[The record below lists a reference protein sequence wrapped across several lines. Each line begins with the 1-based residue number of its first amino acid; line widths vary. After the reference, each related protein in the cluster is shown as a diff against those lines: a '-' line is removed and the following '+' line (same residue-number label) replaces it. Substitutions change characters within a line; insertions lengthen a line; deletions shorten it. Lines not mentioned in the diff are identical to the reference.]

1 MINQKALLKN
11 ETTYR
16 FGGMCKNFFL
26 LEDKKDLDNFDE
38 YDIFDEYFI
47 LGKGSN
53 VAFSENEFDGAVIQ
67 SKINHIDFD
76 NKTNKLELGS
86 GTYLPD
92 LSRFLKSKN
101 LSDGEFLLGIPGTV
115 GGALSMN
122 AGCYGYEF
130 LDYVEA
136 FEYFD
141 IKSKKIKT
149 INKSQINYGYRFTDI
164 NDSIILSVTMTFPD
178 GDPDKIS
185 KNMKEFTNHRKNTQ
199 PSALYNAG
207 SVFKN
212 GEDYYAAELIEN
224 AGLKGYKIDG
234 VRVSEK
240 HSNFFIADKDAKSSA
255 LYKLV
260 NFVKDSIF
268 DKYDVMLQEEII
280 FVGDFSW

>member
-1 MINQKALLKN
+1 MINQEVLLKN

-26 LEDKKDLDNFDE
+26 LEHKKDLENFNE

-53 VAFSENEFDGAVIQ
+53 IAFSENEFNGAVIQ
-67 SKINHIDFD
+67 SKINYINFD
-76 NKTNKLELGS
+76 NNTNKLELGS

-130 LDYVEA
+130 LDYVES

-141 IKSKKIKT
+141 IKTKKIQT
-149 INKSQINYGYRFTDI
+149 IKKSQINYGYRFTDI
-164 NDSIILSVTMTFPD
+164 DDSIVLSVTMIFPD
-178 GDPDKIS
+178 GDPDIIS
-185 KNMKEFTNHRKNTQ
+185 KNMKEFTNHRRNTQ

-212 GEDYYAAELIEN
+212 GDDYYAAELIEN

-260 NFVKDSIF
+260 NFVKESIF
-268 DKYDVMLQEEII
+268 EKYDVKLQEEII
-280 FVGDFSW
+280 FVGDFS

>member
-1 MINQKALLKN
+1 MIKQEVILKN

-16 FGGMCKNFFL
+16 FGGICKNFFL
-26 LEDKKDLDNFDE
+26 LEEKNDLDNFDE
-38 YDIFDEYFI
+38 FETFEKFFI

-53 VAFSENEFDGAVIQ
+53 VAFSENNFDGAVIQ
-67 SKINHIDFD
+67 SKINYINFD
-76 NKTNKLELGS
+76 KETNKIELGS
-86 GTYLPD
+86 GTYLPE

-101 LSDGEFLLGIPGTV
+101 LSGGEFLLGIPGTV

-130 LDYVEA
+130 LDYVET

-141 IKSKKIKT
+141 LKSKKIKQ
-149 INKSQINYGYRFTDI
+149 IHKSQINYGYRFTDI
-164 NDSIILSVTMTFPD
+164 NNSIILSVTMQFPD
-178 GDPDKIS
+178 GDPEKIS

-212 GEDYYAAELIEN
+212 GEDYFAAELIEN
-224 AGLKGYKIDG
+224 AGLKGYRIDG

-260 NFVKDSIF
+260 NFVKESILQ
-268 DKYDVMLQEEII
+268 KYDVSLQEEII
-280 FVGDFSW
+280 FVGDFNC

>member
-1 MINQKALLKN
+1 MINQEVLLKN

-26 LEDKKDLDNFDE
+26 LEHKKDLDNFNE

-53 VAFSENEFDGAVIQ
+53 IAFSENEFNGAVIQ
-67 SKINHIDFD
+67 SKINYINFD
-76 NKTNKLELGS
+76 DNTNKLELGS

-130 LDYVEA
+130 LDYVES

-141 IKSKKIKT
+141 IKSKKIQT
-149 INKSQINYGYRFTDI
+149 IKKSQINYGYRFTDI
-164 NDSIILSVTMTFPD
+164 DDSIVLSVTMIFPD
-178 GDPDKIS
+178 GDPDIIS
-185 KNMKEFTNHRKNTQ
+185 KNMKEFTNHRRNTQ

-212 GEDYYAAELIEN
+212 GDDYYAAELIEN

-268 DKYDVMLQEEII
+268 EKYDVRLQEEII

>member
-1 MINQKALLKN
+1 MINQEVLLKN

-26 LEDKKDLDNFDE
+26 LEHKKDLENFNE

-53 VAFSENEFDGAVIQ
+53 IAFSENEFNGAVIQ
-67 SKINHIDFD
+67 SKINYINFD
-76 NKTNKLELGS
+76 NNTNKLELGS

-101 LSDGEFLLGIPGTV
+101 LSNGEFLLGIPGTV

-130 LDYVEA
+130 LDYVES

-141 IKSKKIKT
+141 IKSKKIQT
-149 INKSQINYGYRFTDI
+149 IKKSQINYGYRFTDI
-164 NDSIILSVTMTFPD
+164 DDSIVLSVTMIFPD
-178 GDPDKIS
+178 GDPDIIS
-185 KNMKEFTNHRKNTQ
+185 NNMKEFTNHRRNTQ

-212 GEDYYAAELIEN
+212 GDDYYAAELIEN

-260 NFVKDSIF
+260 NFVKESIF
-268 DKYDVMLQEEII
+268 EKYDVRLQEEII
-280 FVGDFSW
+280 FVGDFS

>member
-1 MINQKALLKN
+1 MIKQEVVLKN

-16 FGGMCKNFFL
+16 FGGVCKNFFV
-26 LEDKKDLDNFDE
+26 LEDKKDLVNLNELDSFDK
-38 YDIFDEYFI
+38 YFI

-53 VAFSENEFDGAVIQ
+53 VAFSENDFDGVVIQ
-67 SKINHIDFD
+67 SKVNYINLDK
-76 NKTNKLELGS
+76 KTNLLELGS
-86 GTYLPD
+86 GTYLPE

-130 LDYVEA
+130 LDYVQSI
-136 FEYFD
+136 EYFD
-141 IKSKKIKT
+141 LKNKKVKKIK
-149 INKSQINYGYRFTDI
+149 KSDLNYGYRFTHID
-164 NDSIILSVTMTFPD
+164 NSIILSVTMQFPE
-178 GDPDKIS
+178 GNPEKIS
-185 KNMKEFTNHRKNTQ
+185 KNMREFTNHRKNTQ

-212 GEDYYAAELIEN
+212 GEDYFAAELIEN

-260 NFVKDSIF
+260 NFVKDSVF
-268 DKYDVMLQEEII
+268 DKYRVNLQEEII
-280 FVGDFSW
+280 FVGDFD

>member
-1 MINQKALLKN
+1 MINQEVLLKN

-26 LEDKKDLDNFDE
+26 LKEKKELENFNK
-38 YDIFDEYFI
+38 FDTFDQYFI

-53 VAFSENEFDGAVIQ
+53 VAFSEKGFNGAVIQ
-67 SKINHIDFD
+67 SKIDFINFD
-76 NKTNKLELGS
+76 DKTNKLELGS
-86 GTYLPD
+86 GTYLPN

-130 LDYVEA
+130 LNYVEA

-141 IKSKKIKT
+141 LKSRQIKT
-149 INKSQINYGYRFTDI
+149 INKSQINFGYRFADI
-164 NDSIILSVTMTFPD
+164 NDSIILSATMIFPD
-178 GDPDKIS
+178 GDPDKIN

-240 HSNFFIADKDAKSSA
+240 HSNFFIADKGAKSSA
-255 LYKLV
+255 LFELV

-268 DKYDVMLQEEII
+268 EKYDVRLQEEII
-280 FVGDFSW
+280 FVGDFS

>member
-1 MINQKALLKN
+1 MINQEVLLKN

-26 LEDKKDLDNFDE
+26 LEHKKDLDNFNE

-53 VAFSENEFDGAVIQ
+53 IAFSENEFNGAVIQ
-67 SKINHIDFD
+67 SKINYINFD
-76 NKTNKLELGS
+76 DNTNKLELGS

-130 LDYVEA
+130 LDYVES

-141 IKSKKIKT
+141 IKSKKIQT
-149 INKSQINYGYRFTDI
+149 IKKSQINYGYRFTDI
-164 NDSIILSVTMTFPD
+164 DDSIVLSVTMIFPD
-178 GDPDKIS
+178 GDPDIIS
-185 KNMKEFTNHRKNTQ
+185 KNMKEFTNHRRNTQ

-268 DKYDVMLQEEII
+268 EKYDVRLQEEII
-280 FVGDFSW
+280 FVGDFS

>member
-1 MINQKALLKN
+1 MIKQEVVLKN

-16 FGGMCKNFFL
+16 FGGVCKNFFV
-26 LEDKKDLDNFDE
+26 LEDKKDLVNLNELDSFDK
-38 YDIFDEYFI
+38 YFI

-53 VAFSENEFDGAVIQ
+53 VAFSENDFDGVVIQ
-67 SKINHIDFD
+67 SKINYINLDK
-76 NKTNKLELGS
+76 KTNVLELGS
-86 GTYLPD
+86 GTYLPE

-130 LDYVEA
+130 LDYVQSI
-136 FEYFD
+136 EYFD
-141 IKSKKIKT
+141 LKNKKIKK
-149 INKSQINYGYRFTDI
+149 IKKSDLNYGYRFTHID
-164 NDSIILSVTMTFPD
+164 NSIILSVTMKFPE
-178 GDPDKIS
+178 GNPEKIS
-185 KNMKEFTNHRKNTQ
+185 KNMREFTNHRKNTQ

-212 GEDYYAAELIEN
+212 GEDYFAAELIEN

-240 HSNFFIADKDAKSSA
+240 HSNFFIADKNAKSSA

-260 NFVKDSIF
+260 NFVKDSVF
-268 DKYDVMLQEEII
+268 DKYSVKLQEEII
-280 FVGDFSW
+280 FVGDFD

>member
-1 MINQKALLKN
+1 MIKQEVVLKN

-16 FGGMCKNFFL
+16 FGGVCKNFFV
-26 LEDKKDLDNFDE
+26 LEDKKDLVNLNELDSFDK
-38 YDIFDEYFI
+38 YFI

-53 VAFSENEFDGAVIQ
+53 VAFSENDFDGVVIQ
-67 SKINHIDFD
+67 SKINYIDLD
-76 NKTNKLELGS
+76 KKTNVLELGS
-86 GTYLPD
+86 GTYLPE

-130 LDYVEA
+130 LDYVQSI
-136 FEYFD
+136 EYFD
-141 IKSKKIKT
+141 LKNKKIKK
-149 INKSQINYGYRFTDI
+149 IKKSDLNYGYRFTHI
-164 NDSIILSVTMTFPD
+164 EDSIILSVTMQFPK
-178 GDPDKIS
+178 GNPEKIS
-185 KNMKEFTNHRKNTQ
+185 ENMREFTNHRKNTQ

-212 GEDYYAAELIEN
+212 GEDYFAAELIEN

-240 HSNFFIADKDAKSSA
+240 HSNFFIADKNAKSSA

-260 NFVKDSIF
+260 NFVKDSVF
-268 DKYDVMLQEEII
+268 DKFSVKLQEEII
-280 FVGDFSW
+280 FVGDFD

>member
-1 MINQKALLKN
+1 MINQEVLLKN

-26 LEDKKDLDNFDE
+26 LEHKKDLDNFNE

-53 VAFSENEFDGAVIQ
+53 IAFSENEFNGAVIQ
-67 SKINHIDFD
+67 SKINYINFD
-76 NKTNKLELGS
+76 DNTNKLELGS

-122 AGCYGYEF
+122 AGCYGHEF
-130 LDYVEA
+130 LDYVDS

-141 IKSKKIKT
+141 IKSKKIQT
-149 INKSQINYGYRFTDI
+149 IKKSQINYGYRFTDI
-164 NDSIILSVTMTFPD
+164 DDSIVLSVTMIFPD
-178 GDPDKIS
+178 GDPDIIS
-185 KNMKEFTNHRKNTQ
+185 KNMKEFTNHRRNTQ

-212 GEDYYAAELIEN
+212 GDDYYAAELIEN

-268 DKYDVMLQEEII
+268 EKYDVRLQEEII
-280 FVGDFSW
+280 FVGDFS

>member
-1 MINQKALLKN
+1 MKQHIVLEVCAK
-11 ETTYR
+11 T
-16 FGGMCKNFFL
+16 FFYSNIKKIL
-26 LEDKKDLDNFDE
+26 ILEHKKDLNNFNE

-53 VAFSENEFDGAVIQ
+53 IAFSENEFNGAVIQ
-67 SKINHIDFD
+67 SKINYINFD
-76 NKTNKLELGS
+76 DNTNKLELGS

-130 LDYVEA
+130 LDYVES

-141 IKSKKIKT
+141 IKSKKIQT
-149 INKSQINYGYRFTDI
+149 IKKSQINYGYRFTDI
-164 NDSIILSVTMTFPD
+164 DDSIVLSVTMIFPD
-178 GDPDKIS
+178 GDPDIIS
-185 KNMKEFTNHRKNTQ
+185 KNMKEFTNHRRNTQ

-212 GEDYYAAELIEN
+212 GDDYYAAELIEN

-268 DKYDVMLQEEII
+268 EKYDVRLQEEII

>member
-1 MINQKALLKN
+1 MINQEVLLKN

-26 LEDKKDLDNFDE
+26 LEHKKDLDNFNE

-53 VAFSENEFDGAVIQ
+53 IAFSENEFNGAVIQ
-67 SKINHIDFD
+67 SKINYINFD
-76 NKTNKLELGS
+76 DNTNKLELGS

-92 LSRFLKSKN
+92 LSRFLRSKN

-130 LDYVEA
+130 LDYVES

-141 IKSKKIKT
+141 IKSKKIQT
-149 INKSQINYGYRFTDI
+149 IKKSQINYGYRFTDI
-164 NDSIILSVTMTFPD
+164 DDSIVLSVTMIFPD
-178 GDPDKIS
+178 GDPDIIS
-185 KNMKEFTNHRKNTQ
+185 KNMKEFTNHRRNTQ

-212 GEDYYAAELIEN
+212 GDDYYAAELIEN

-268 DKYDVMLQEEII
+268 EKYDVRLQEEII
-280 FVGDFSW
+280 FVGDFS

>member
-1 MINQKALLKN
+1 MINQEVLLKN

-26 LEDKKDLDNFDE
+26 LEHKKDLDNFNE

-53 VAFSENEFDGAVIQ
+53 IAFSENEFNGAVIQ
-67 SKINHIDFD
+67 SKINYINFD
-76 NKTNKLELGS
+76 DNTNKLELGS

-130 LDYVEA
+130 LDYVES

-141 IKSKKIKT
+141 IKSKKIQT

-164 NDSIILSVTMTFPD
+164 DDSIVLSVTMIFPD
-178 GDPDKIS
+178 GDPDIIS
-185 KNMKEFTNHRKNTQ
+185 KNMKEFTNHRRNTQ

-212 GEDYYAAELIEN
+212 GDDYYAAELIEN

-268 DKYDVMLQEEII
+268 EKYDVRLQEEII
-280 FVGDFSW
+280 FVGDFS

>member
-1 MINQKALLKN
+1 MINQEVLLKN

-26 LEDKKDLDNFDE
+26 LEHKKDLDNFNE

-53 VAFSENEFDGAVIQ
+53 IAFSENEFNGAVIQ
-67 SKINHIDFD
+67 SKINYINFD
-76 NKTNKLELGS
+76 DNTNKLELGS

-130 LDYVEA
+130 LDYVES

-141 IKSKKIKT
+141 IKSKKIQT
-149 INKSQINYGYRFTDI
+149 IKKSQINYGYRFTDI
-164 NDSIILSVTMTFPD
+164 DDSIVLSVTMIFPD
-178 GDPDKIS
+178 GDPDIIS
-185 KNMKEFTNHRKNTQ
+185 KNMKEFTNHRRNTQ

-212 GEDYYAAELIEN
+212 GDDYYAAELIEN

-260 NFVKDSIF
+260 NFVKESIF
-268 DKYDVMLQEEII
+268 EKYDVRLQEEII
-280 FVGDFSW
+280 FVGDFS

>member
-1 MINQKALLKN
+1 MIKQEVVLKN

-16 FGGMCKNFFL
+16 FGGVCKNFFV
-26 LEDKKDLDNFDE
+26 LEDKKDLVNLNELDSFDK
-38 YDIFDEYFI
+38 YFI

-53 VAFSENEFDGAVIQ
+53 VAFSENDFDGVVIQ
-67 SKINHIDFD
+67 SKINFINLDK
-76 NKTNKLELGS
+76 KTNILELGS
-86 GTYLPD
+86 GTYLPK

-130 LDYVEA
+130 LDYVQSI
-136 FEYFD
+136 EYFD
-141 IKSKKIKT
+141 LKNKKIKK
-149 INKSQINYGYRFTDI
+149 IKKSDLNYGYRFTHID
-164 NDSIILSVTMTFPD
+164 NSIILSVTMKFPE
-178 GDPDKIS
+178 GNPEKIS
-185 KNMKEFTNHRKNTQ
+185 KNMREFTNHRKNTQ

-212 GEDYYAAELIEN
+212 GDDYFAAELIEN

-260 NFVKDSIF
+260 NFVKDSVF
-268 DKYDVMLQEEII
+268 DKYRVNLQEEII
-280 FVGDFSW
+280 FVGDFD

>member
-1 MINQKALLKN
+1 MINQEVLLKN

-26 LEDKKDLDNFDE
+26 LEHKKDLENFNE

-53 VAFSENEFDGAVIQ
+53 IAFSENEFNGAVIQ
-67 SKINHIDFD
+67 SKINYINFD
-76 NKTNKLELGS
+76 NNTNKLELGS

-130 LDYVEA
+130 LDYVES

-141 IKSKKIKT
+141 IKSKKIQT
-149 INKSQINYGYRFTDI
+149 IKKSQINYGYRFTDI
-164 NDSIILSVTMTFPD
+164 DDSIILSVTMIFPD
-178 GDPDKIS
+178 GDPDIIS
-185 KNMKEFTNHRKNTQ
+185 NNMKEFTNHRRNTQ

-212 GEDYYAAELIEN
+212 GDDYYAAELIEN

-260 NFVKDSIF
+260 NFVKESIF
-268 DKYDVMLQEEII
+268 EKYDVKLQEEII
-280 FVGDFSW
+280 FVGDFS

>member
-1 MINQKALLKN
+1 MINQKVLLKN

-67 SKINHIDFD
+67 SKINYINFD
-76 NKTNKLELGS
+76 KKTNKLELGS

-164 NDSIILSVTMTFPD
+164 DDSIILSVTMVFPD

>member
-1 MINQKALLKN
+1 
-11 ETTYR
+11 
-16 FGGMCKNFFL
+16 MCKNFFL
-26 LEDKKDLDNFDE
+26 LEHKKDLDNFNE

-53 VAFSENEFDGAVIQ
+53 IAFSENEFNGAVIQ
-67 SKINHIDFD
+67 SKINYINFD
-76 NKTNKLELGS
+76 DNTNKLELGS

-130 LDYVEA
+130 LDYVES

-141 IKSKKIKT
+141 IKSKKIQT
-149 INKSQINYGYRFTDI
+149 IKKSQINYGYRFTDI
-164 NDSIILSVTMTFPD
+164 DDSIVLSVTMIFPD
-178 GDPDKIS
+178 GDPDIIS
-185 KNMKEFTNHRKNTQ
+185 KNMKEFTNHRRNTQ

-212 GEDYYAAELIEN
+212 GDDYYAAELIEN

-268 DKYDVMLQEEII
+268 EKYDVRLQEEII
-280 FVGDFSW
+280 FVGDFS

>member
-1 MINQKALLKN
+1 MIKQEVLLKN

-16 FGGMCKNFFL
+16 FGGICKNFFL
-26 LEDKKDLDNFDE
+26 LEEKNDLDNFDE
-38 YDIFDEYFI
+38 FETFEKFFI

-53 VAFSENEFDGAVIQ
+53 VAFSENNFDGAVIQ
-67 SKINHIDFD
+67 SKINYINFD
-76 NKTNKLELGS
+76 KETNKIELGS
-86 GTYLPD
+86 GTYLPE

-101 LSDGEFLLGIPGTV
+101 LSGGEFLLGIPGTV

-130 LDYVEA
+130 LDYVET

-141 IKSKKIKT
+141 LKSKKIKQ
-149 INKSQINYGYRFTDI
+149 IHKSQINYGYRFTDI
-164 NDSIILSVTMTFPD
+164 NNSIILSVTMQFPD
-178 GDPDKIS
+178 GDPEKIS

-212 GEDYYAAELIEN
+212 GEDYFAAELIEN
-224 AGLKGYKIDG
+224 AGLKGYRIDG

-260 NFVKDSIF
+260 NFVKESVLQ
-268 DKYDVMLQEEII
+268 KYDVSLQEEII
-280 FVGDFSW
+280 FVGDFNC

>member
-1 MINQKALLKN
+1 MINQKVLLKN

-26 LEDKKDLDNFDE
+26 IDDKKDLDNFNE
-38 YDIFDEYFI
+38 YDTFDEYFI

-53 VAFSENEFDGAVIQ
+53 VAFSENKFEGAVIQ
-67 SKINHIDFD
+67 SKINYINFD
-76 NKTNKLELGS
+76 KKTNKLELGS

-101 LSDGEFLLGIPGTV
+101 LSNGEFLLGIPGTV

-164 NDSIILSVTMTFPD
+164 DDSIILSVTMIFPD

-240 HSNFFIADKDAKSSA
+240 HSNFFIADKDAKSSD

>member
-1 MINQKALLKN
+1 MIKQEVLLKN

-16 FGGMCKNFFL
+16 FGGICKNFFL
-26 LEDKKDLDNFDE
+26 LEEKNDLDNFDE
-38 YDIFDEYFI
+38 FETFEKFFI

-53 VAFSENEFDGAVIQ
+53 VAFSENNFDGAVIQ
-67 SKINHIDFD
+67 SKINYINFD
-76 NKTNKLELGS
+76 KETNKIELGS
-86 GTYLPD
+86 GTYLPE

-101 LSDGEFLLGIPGTV
+101 LSGGEFLLGIPGTV

-130 LDYVEA
+130 LDYVET

-141 IKSKKIKT
+141 LKSRKIKQ
-149 INKSQINYGYRFTDI
+149 ISKSQINYGYRFTDI
-164 NDSIILSVTMTFPD
+164 NNSIILSVTMQFPD
-178 GDPDKIS
+178 GDPEKIS
-185 KNMKEFTNHRKNTQ
+185 KNMKEFTTHRKNTQ

-212 GEDYYAAELIEN
+212 GEDYFAAELIEN
-224 AGLKGYKIDG
+224 AGLKGYRIDG

-260 NFVKDSIF
+260 NFVKESVLQ
-268 DKYDVMLQEEII
+268 KYDVSLQEEII
-280 FVGDFSW
+280 FVGDFNC

>member
-1 MINQKALLKN
+1 MIKQEVVLKN

-16 FGGMCKNFFL
+16 FGGVCKNFFI
-26 LEDKKDLDNFDE
+26 LEDKKDLVNLNELDSFDK
-38 YDIFDEYFI
+38 YFI

-53 VAFSENEFDGAVIQ
+53 VAFSENDFDGVVIQ
-67 SKINHIDFD
+67 SKINFINLDK
-76 NKTNKLELGS
+76 KTNILELGS
-86 GTYLPD
+86 GTYLPK

-130 LDYVEA
+130 LDYVQSI
-136 FEYFD
+136 EYFD
-141 IKSKKIKT
+141 LKNKKIKK
-149 INKSQINYGYRFTDI
+149 IKKSDINYGYRFTDI
-164 NDSIILSVTMTFPD
+164 DNSIILSVTMQFPE
-178 GDPDKIS
+178 GNPEKIS
-185 KNMKEFTNHRKNTQ
+185 KNMREFTNHRKNTQ

-212 GEDYYAAELIEN
+212 GDDYFAAELIEN

-260 NFVKDSIF
+260 NFVKDSVF
-268 DKYDVMLQEEII
+268 DKYRVNLQEEII
-280 FVGDFSW
+280 FVGDFDW

>member
-1 MINQKALLKN
+1 MINQEVLLKN

-26 LEDKKDLDNFDE
+26 LEHKKDLENFNE

-53 VAFSENEFDGAVIQ
+53 IAFSENEFNGAVIQ
-67 SKINHIDFD
+67 SKINYINFD
-76 NKTNKLELGS
+76 DNTNKLELGS

-130 LDYVEA
+130 LDYVES

-141 IKSKKIKT
+141 IKSKKIQT
-149 INKSQINYGYRFTDI
+149 IKKSQINYGYRFTDI
-164 NDSIILSVTMTFPD
+164 DDSIVLSVTMIFPD
-178 GDPDKIS
+178 GDPDIIS
-185 KNMKEFTNHRKNTQ
+185 KNMKEFTNHRRNTQ

-212 GEDYYAAELIEN
+212 GDDYYAAELIEN

-268 DKYDVMLQEEII
+268 EKYDVKLQEEII
-280 FVGDFSW
+280 FVGDFS

>member
-1 MINQKALLKN
+1 MIKQEVVLKN

-16 FGGMCKNFFL
+16 FGGVCKNFFI
-26 LEDKKDLDNFDE
+26 LEDKKDLVNLNELDSFDK
-38 YDIFDEYFI
+38 YFI

-53 VAFSENEFDGAVIQ
+53 VAFSENDFDGVVIQ
-67 SKINHIDFD
+67 SKINFINLDK
-76 NKTNKLELGS
+76 KTNILELGS
-86 GTYLPD
+86 GTYLPK

-130 LDYVEA
+130 LDYVQSI
-136 FEYFD
+136 EYFD
-141 IKSKKIKT
+141 LKNKKIKK
-149 INKSQINYGYRFTDI
+149 IKKSDINYGYRFTDI
-164 NDSIILSVTMTFPD
+164 DNSIILSVTMQFPE
-178 GDPDKIS
+178 GNPEKIS
-185 KNMKEFTNHRKNTQ
+185 KNMREFTNHRKNTQ

-212 GEDYYAAELIEN
+212 GDDYFAAELIEN

-260 NFVKDSIF
+260 NFVKDSVF
-268 DKYDVMLQEEII
+268 DKYRVNLQEEII
-280 FVGDFSW
+280 FVGDFD

>member
-1 MINQKALLKN
+1 MINQKVLLKN

-26 LEDKKDLDNFDE
+26 LDDKKDLDNFDE

-67 SKINHIDFD
+67 SKINYINFD
-76 NKTNKLELGS
+76 SKTNKLELGS

>member
-1 MINQKALLKN
+1 MINKEVLLKN

-16 FGGMCKNFFL
+16 FGGICKNFFL
-26 LEDKKDLDNFDE
+26 LEDKEDLKNFNEFDA
-38 YDIFDEYFI
+38 FDEYFI

-53 VAFSENEFDGAVIQ
+53 VVFSENDYDGAVIQ
-67 SKINHIDFD
+67 SKIKYINFD
-76 NKTNKLELGS
+76 NRTRKLELGS
-86 GTYLPD
+86 GTYLPE
-92 LSRFLKSKN
+92 LSRFLKSKD

-141 IKSKKIKT
+141 IKSKKINT
-149 INKSQINYGYRFTDI
+149 INKSQINYGYRFADI
-164 NDSIILSVTMTFPD
+164 GDSIILSATMIFPD

-260 NFVKDSIF
+260 NFVKDTVYE
-268 DKYDVMLQEEII
+268 KYDVRLQEEII
-280 FVGDFSW
+280 FVGDFS

>member
-1 MINQKALLKN
+1 MINQEVLLKN

-26 LEDKKDLDNFDE
+26 LEHKKDLDNFNE

-53 VAFSENEFDGAVIQ
+53 IAFSENEFNGAVIQ
-67 SKINHIDFD
+67 SKINYINFD
-76 NKTNKLELGS
+76 DNTNKLELGS

-130 LDYVEA
+130 LDYVES

-141 IKSKKIKT
+141 IKSKKIQTLK
-149 INKSQINYGYRFTDI
+149 KSQINYGYRFTDI
-164 NDSIILSVTMTFPD
+164 DDSIVLSVTMIFPD
-178 GDPDKIS
+178 GDPDIIS
-185 KNMKEFTNHRKNTQ
+185 KNMKEFTNHRRNTQ

-212 GEDYYAAELIEN
+212 GDDYYAAELIEN

-268 DKYDVMLQEEII
+268 EKYDVRLQEEII
-280 FVGDFSW
+280 FVGDFS

>member
-1 MINQKALLKN
+1 MINQEVLLKN

-26 LEDKKDLDNFDE
+26 LEHKKDLDNFNE

-53 VAFSENEFDGAVIQ
+53 IAFSENEFNGAVIQ
-67 SKINHIDFD
+67 SKINYINFD
-76 NKTNKLELGS
+76 DNTNKLELGS

-130 LDYVEA
+130 LDYVES

-141 IKSKKIKT
+141 IKSKKIQT
-149 INKSQINYGYRFTDI
+149 IKKSQINYGYRFTDI
-164 NDSIILSVTMTFPD
+164 DDSIVLSVTMIFPD
-178 GDPDKIS
+178 GDPDIIS
-185 KNMKEFTNHRKNTQ
+185 KNMKEFTNHRRNTQ

-212 GEDYYAAELIEN
+212 GDDYYAAELIEN

-268 DKYDVMLQEEII
+268 EKYDVKLQEEII
-280 FVGDFSW
+280 FVGDFS

>member
-1 MINQKALLKN
+1 MIKREVVLKN

-16 FGGMCKNFFL
+16 FGGVCKNFFI
-26 LEDKKDLDNFDE
+26 LEDKKDLVNLNELDSFDK
-38 YDIFDEYFI
+38 YFI

-53 VAFSENEFDGAVIQ
+53 VAFSENDFDGVVIQ
-67 SKINHIDFD
+67 SKINFINLDK
-76 NKTNKLELGS
+76 KTNILELGS
-86 GTYLPD
+86 GTYLPK

-130 LDYVEA
+130 LDYVQSI
-136 FEYFD
+136 EYFD
-141 IKSKKIKT
+141 LKNKKIKK
-149 INKSQINYGYRFTDI
+149 IKKSDINYGYRFTDI
-164 NDSIILSVTMTFPD
+164 DNSIILSVTMQFPE
-178 GDPDKIS
+178 GNPEKIS
-185 KNMKEFTNHRKNTQ
+185 KNMREFTNHRKNTQ

-212 GEDYYAAELIEN
+212 GDDYFAAELIEN

-260 NFVKDSIF
+260 NFVKDSVF
-268 DKYDVMLQEEII
+268 DKYSVNLQEEII
-280 FVGDFSW
+280 FVGDFD

>member
-1 MINQKALLKN
+1 MINQEVLLKN

-26 LEDKKDLDNFDE
+26 LEHKKDLDNFNE

-53 VAFSENEFDGAVIQ
+53 IAFSENEFNGAVIQ
-67 SKINHIDFD
+67 SKINYINFD
-76 NKTNKLELGS
+76 DNTNKLELGS

-130 LDYVEA
+130 LDYVES

-141 IKSKKIKT
+141 IKSKKIQT
-149 INKSQINYGYRFTDI
+149 IKKSQINYGYRFTDI
-164 NDSIILSVTMTFPD
+164 DDSIVLSVTMIFPD
-178 GDPDKIS
+178 GDPDIIS
-185 KNMKEFTNHRKNTQ
+185 KNMKEFTNHRRNTQ

-212 GEDYYAAELIEN
+212 GDDYYAAELIEN

-260 NFVKDSIF
+260 NFVKESIF
-268 DKYDVMLQEEII
+268 EKYDVKLQEEII
-280 FVGDFSW
+280 FVGDFS

>member
-1 MINQKALLKN
+1 MIKQEVVLKN

-16 FGGMCKNFFL
+16 FGGVCKNFFV
-26 LEDKKDLDNFDE
+26 LEDKKDLINLNELDSFDK
-38 YDIFDEYFI
+38 YFI

-53 VAFSENEFDGAVIQ
+53 VAFSENDFGGAVIQ
-67 SKINHIDFD
+67 SKINYINLDK
-76 NKTNKLELGS
+76 KTNIIELGS
-86 GTYLPD
+86 GTYLPE

-115 GGALSMN
+115 GGALAMN

-130 LDYVEA
+130 LDYVQSIA
-136 FEYFD
+136 YFD
-141 IKSKKIKT
+141 LKNKKIKK
-149 INKSQINYGYRFTDI
+149 IKKSDINYGYRFTDI
-164 NDSIILSVTMTFPD
+164 DNAIIISVTMQFPE
-178 GDPDKIS
+178 GNPEKIS

-212 GEDYYAAELIEN
+212 GEDYFAAELIEN

-260 NFVKDSIF
+260 NFVKDSVF
-268 DKYDVMLQEEII
+268 DKYSVKLQEEII
-280 FVGDFSW
+280 FVGDFDW

>member
-1 MINQKALLKN
+1 MIKQEALLKN

-16 FGGMCKNFFL
+16 FGGICKNFFL
-26 LEDKKDLDNFDE
+26 LEEKKDLNNFNEFDT
-38 YDIFDEYFI
+38 FDEYFI

-53 VAFSENEFDGAVIQ
+53 VAFSENDFDGAVIQ
-67 SKINHIDFD
+67 SKINYINFD
-76 NKTNKLELGS
+76 KKTNKIELGS

-136 FEYFD
+136 YEYFD
-141 IKSKKIKT
+141 LKSKEIKKIH
-149 INKSQINYGYRFTDI
+149 KSQINFGYRYTDI
-164 NDSIILSVTMTFPD
+164 DNSIILSVTMQFPD
-178 GDPDKIS
+178 GDPEKIS

-212 GEDYYAAELIEN
+212 GEDYFAAELIEK
-224 AGLKGYKIDG
+224 AGLKGYRIDG

-260 NFVKDSIF
+260 CFVKESILQ
-268 DKYDVMLQEEII
+268 KYDVMLQEEII
-280 FVGDFSW
+280 FVGDFAW